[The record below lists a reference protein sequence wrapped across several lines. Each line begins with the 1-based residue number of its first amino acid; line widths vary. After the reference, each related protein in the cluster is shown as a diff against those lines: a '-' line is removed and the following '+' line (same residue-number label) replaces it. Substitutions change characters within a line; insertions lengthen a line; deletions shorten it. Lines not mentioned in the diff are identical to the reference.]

1 MKSLDGL
8 RVVLNWG
15 AMPPDLDSHMM
26 SPGSHVSYHSK
37 VGLDTKLDV
46 DDTDGFGPET
56 VTVEKK
62 HFGEKY
68 VYAVHS
74 YTDKDDPTCSRLSQ
88 SRATVYVYVGQSL
101 IKRYA
106 VPDQGAGNVWMVFSL
121 DGAGEFHD
129 LNQLLQ
135 TSGTPDAALRQALGG
150 AAAEVPATGAVSSTS
165 ASSAGPAQVE
175 VRPAP
180 VTDADVL
187 ARAHEINARGE
198 KAYHAGQL
206 DQSIELYLQ
215 AIELDGGYGQAYSNL
230 GLSYQ
235 KANRVAE
242 ALWANRKSIAL
253 AHGEGANVV
262 RASSYYNI
270 AKIYEAAGQW
280 ADAAQQFQL
289 ANTERP
295 LKAYA
300 DGAARNAAKA
310 AH

>member
-15 AMPPDLDSHMM
+15 AMPPDLDSHLM

-37 VGLDTKLDV
+37 NGRDTKLDV

-74 YTDKDDPTCSRLSQ
+74 YTDKDAPASIRLSQ

-129 LNQLLQ
+129 INKLLQ
-135 TSGTPDAALRQALGG
+135 TSGTPDAALSEALGG
-150 AAAEVPATGAVSSTS
+150 AAPATGAVSTS
-165 ASSAGPAQVE
+165 AAQPRPTPTE
-175 VRPAP
+175 VMPAP
-180 VTDADVL
+180 VSDPDVL

-235 KANRVAE
+235 KAGRTAE

-270 AKIYEAAGQW
+270 AKIYETAGQW

-300 DGAARNAAKA
+300 DGAARNTAKA